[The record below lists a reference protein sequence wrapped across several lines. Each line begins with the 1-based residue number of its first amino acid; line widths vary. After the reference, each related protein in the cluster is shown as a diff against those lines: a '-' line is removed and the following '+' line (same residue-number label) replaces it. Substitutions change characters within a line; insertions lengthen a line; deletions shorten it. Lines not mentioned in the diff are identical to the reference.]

1 MALIHMISF
10 SESVNAFNVNFAFG
24 NYHMVSVVQTKSL
37 TKKFRIYT

>member
-1 MALIHMISF
+1 MALIHIISF

-37 TKKFRIYT
+37 TKKIGIYT